1 MLRPRGDAQM
11 TVFLA
16 RCPMSSKISQS
27 VHGLHGQA
35 DMVSTATVDL
45 PLSAVEE
52 CLPPPIPTLARVPR
66 RRRARPATLS
76 PGMKI
81 GVWRVE
87 AELGRGGMASVYAV
101 VHSRFG
107 KRAALKLAHRSIL
120 GPQFTPD
127 VFLREARTAN
137 LIDDAGIPDVFA
149 TGTFDGRP
157 YIVME
162 RLSGR
167 SLGAHLNAQAL
178 PRDEAFEILIEVCEV
193 LATAASK
200 GVTHRDLKLENV
212 FLLDAPG
219 PGGRRTKLLDWGVA
233 CIANEPDPLH
243 GLIAGTL
250 TYVAPEQVRG
260 EPITPAA
267 DVYSLGVLAYQ
278 LLLGQPPFAA
288 ASDLELVHK
297 HLKEAPPNPA
307 DLWPEI
313 SPELAALLV
322 RMLAKEPDARPSL
335 AEIIEEL
342 RAARWPAL
350 PEPEIFELTMPGP
363 DVLGRPVIFGTA
375 LTRAR
380 RVLGAVLGLGI
391 AVACLAS
398 RLAG

>member
-1 MLRPRGDAQM
+1 
-11 TVFLA
+11 
-16 RCPMSSKISQS
+16 
-27 VHGLHGQA
+27 
-35 DMVSTATVDL
+35 MVSTATVDL

-87 AELGRGGMASVYAV
+87 GEIGRGGMASVYAV
-101 VHSRFG
+101 VHTRFG
-107 KRAALKLAHRSIL
+107 KKAALKLAHRSIL

-137 LIDDAGIPDVFA
+137 LIDHAGIPDVFA

-157 YIVME
+157 YLVME

-167 SLGAHLNAQAL
+167 SLGAYLNAQPL

-193 LATAASK
+193 LAAAAAK

-212 FLLDAPG
+212 FMLDSPG
-219 PGGRRTKLLDWGVA
+219 AGGLRTKLLDWGVA

-250 TYVAPEQVRG
+250 TYVAPEQVRA

-278 LLLGQPPFAA
+278 MLLGRAPFASP
-288 ASDLELVHK
+288 SDLELVHK

-313 SPELAALLV
+313 SPELASLLV
-322 RMLAKEPDARPSL
+322 RMLAKEADARPSL
-335 AEIIEEL
+335 TEVIDEL

-350 PEPEIFELTMPGP
+350 PEPEILEITMPAA
-363 DVLGRPVIFGTA
+363 DVLGRPVIGAT

-380 RVLGAVLGLGI
+380 RIVGAVLGLGI
-391 AVACLAS
+391 AVACVAS